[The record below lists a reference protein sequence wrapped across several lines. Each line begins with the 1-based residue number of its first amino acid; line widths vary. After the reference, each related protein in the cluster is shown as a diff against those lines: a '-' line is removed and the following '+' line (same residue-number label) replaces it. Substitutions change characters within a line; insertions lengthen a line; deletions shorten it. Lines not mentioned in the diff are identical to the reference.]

1 MQTHNHHPHRPHQ
14 RIPMT
19 SYRELHGITVPQL
32 LRRQANKL
40 GPHLALSAP
49 SHKGYRDRLSYAQL
63 VVRMDAMARCLYA
76 RGLRRG
82 DRLALVLAN
91 TAAREGVLTALG
103 CWALGASVAPLNE
116 RAGELELSQALALL
130 EPAMLVST
138 ESRREQFTRLT
149 GPGTRIL
156 VLDSAPD
163 AENCWPE
170 PERVFDAAVPD
181 FEPDPE
187 DLSCLLFTSGTTAQA
202 KAVMHCHRSQLYAG
216 HAVGNAME
224 LTPSDTYQGAWP
236 IFTSSVLNMACMS
249 AWTHGAGVVLEE
261 NTLGNADRLRLIES
275 EATTVYHGVTAPLH
289 FLIDEYAK
297 GGYDLSRVRRLGY
310 GGAVMPA
317 EVIGKFRARLPRVDQ
332 VHIWGMT
339 ETGPAGTFLPPWF
352 LPRKAGCI
360 GQPHDSCAVRVVG
373 EDGTMLPAG
382 SDGEIVFSGPSAA
395 LGYFRNEAATRET
408 FVDGWIR
415 TGDIGRFDDEGH
427 LHFIDRKKDIVNR
440 GGLKISSAA
449 VEEVLYRLPGIAE
462 AAVVAVPHEGL
473 GEDLAACVV
482 LAPGMSF
489 NLPAALSHCR
499 AFLGEFQV
507 PRRWHVL
514 GALPKNPMGKI
525 LKRELR
531 RDILTLQPEL
541 LP

>member
-1 MQTHNHHPHRPHQ
+1 
-14 RIPMT
+14 MT
-19 SYRELHGITVPQL
+19 SYSELHGITVPQL
-32 LRRQANKL
+32 LRRQAQNL
-40 GPHLALSAP
+40 GFHLALSAP
-49 SHKGYRDRLSYAQL
+49 SHKGYRDRLTYAHL
-63 VVRMDAMARCLYA
+63 VVRMDAMARSLYA

-130 EPAMLVST
+130 EPAMVVST
-138 ESRREQFTRLT
+138 ESRREQIVRLA
-149 GPGTRIL
+149 GNGTRIL
-156 VLDSAPD
+156 SLDGAQGSD
-163 AENCWPE
+163 DCWPE
-170 PERVFDAAVPD
+170 PERVFDPQIPH

-187 DLSCLLFTSGTTAQA
+187 EISCLLFTSGTTAQA

-224 LTPSDTYQGAWP
+224 LTSSDTYQGAWP

-249 AWTHGAGVVLEE
+249 AWTHGAGAVLEE
-261 NTLGNADRLRLIES
+261 NMLSNSDRLRLIES

-289 FLIDEYAK
+289 FMIDEYAK
-297 GGYDLSRVRRLGY
+297 GGYDLTRVRRLGY

-317 EVIGKFRARLPRVDQ
+317 EVIGKFRERLPWVDQ

-339 ETGPAGTFLPPWF
+339 ETGPAGTFLAPWF

-360 GQPHDSCAVRVVG
+360 GSAHSSCAVRIVG
-373 EDGTMLPAG
+373 DDREVLPAG
-382 SDGEIVFSGPSAA
+382 QEGEIEFSGPSAA

-408 FVDGWIR
+408 FTGGWVR
-415 TGDIGRFDDEGH
+415 TGDIGRFDHEGH

-449 VEEVLYRLPGIAE
+449 VEEVLYRLPGVAE
-462 AAVVAVPHEGL
+462 AAVVAVPHDGL

-482 LAPGMSF
+482 LAPGST
-489 NLPAALSHCR
+489 LDLAAALSHCR
-499 AFLGEFQV
+499 AQLADYQV

-514 GALPKNPMGKI
+514 ATLPKNPMGKI

-531 RDILTLQPEL
+531 RDILTLQPEII
-541 LP
+541 P